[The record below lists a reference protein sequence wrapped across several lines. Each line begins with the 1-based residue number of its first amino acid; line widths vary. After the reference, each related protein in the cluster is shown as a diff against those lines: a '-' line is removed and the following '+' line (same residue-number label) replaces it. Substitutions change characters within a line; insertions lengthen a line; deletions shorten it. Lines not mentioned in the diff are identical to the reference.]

1 MARTKGFDEDQALEA
16 AMRLFW
22 EKGYAATSLQDLEKK
37 TGLKRASIY
46 NAFGN
51 KRSLF
56 KRSLALYIGK
66 VEAMLVSVTST
77 AGSAREA
84 IKKWLAFVIDFHFN
98 PETPGGCLVI
108 LSALERHQH
117 DRETKEMVAAL
128 FRRERE
134 VVERVLGEGVQRG
147 EFPPGFD
154 CAGVAAALTAATS
167 GMVVLAMADAPVS
180 GLQEVAGAVM
190 RLLDGK

>member
-1 MARTKGFDEDQALEA
+1 MARTKGFDENQVLEA
-16 AMRLFW
+16 AMHLFW
-22 EKGYAATSLQDLEKK
+22 QKGYAATSLHDLERV

-56 KRSLALYIGK
+56 KRCLSLYIGR
-66 VEAMLVSVTST
+66 VEAMLDTVTGAAAS
-77 AGSAREA
+77 SREA

-154 CAGVAAALTAATS
+154 CVGVAAAITATTS
-167 GMVVLAMADAPVS
+167 GMVVLAMADTQVS
-180 GLQEVAGAVM
+180 GLQEVAGAVLC
-190 RLLDGK
+190 LLDRH

>member
-1 MARTKGFDEDQALEA
+1 VARTKGFNENQALEA

-22 EKGYAATSLQDLEKK
+22 QKGYAATSLHDLEIG

-56 KRSLALYIGK
+56 KRCLSLYIGQ
-66 VEAMLVSVTST
+66 VEAMLDTVTGA

-98 PETPGGCLVI
+98 PETPGGCLAV

-117 DRETKEMVAAL
+117 DRETKEMVAGL

-134 VVERVLGEGVQRG
+134 VVEKVLGEGVQRG
-147 EFPPGFD
+147 EFSPGFD
-154 CAGVAAALTAATS
+154 CAGVAAAITATTS

-180 GLQEVAGAVM
+180 ALQEVAGAVV
-190 RLLDGK
+190 RLLDGN

>member
-1 MARTKGFDEDQALEA
+1 MARTKGFNENQALEA

-22 EKGYAATSLQDLEKK
+22 QKGYAATSLHDLEIG

-56 KRSLALYIGK
+56 KRCLSLYIGQ
-66 VEAMLVSVTST
+66 VEAMLDTVTGA

-98 PETPGGCLVI
+98 PETPGGCLAV

-117 DRETKEMVAAL
+117 DRETKEMVAGL

-134 VVERVLGEGVQRG
+134 VVEKVLGEGVQRG
-147 EFPPGFD
+147 EFSPGFD
-154 CAGVAAALTAATS
+154 CAGVAAAITATTS

-180 GLQEVAGAVM
+180 ALQEVAGAVV
-190 RLLDGK
+190 RLLDGN

>member
-1 MARTKGFDEDQALEA
+1 MARTKGFDENQALEA

-22 EKGYAATSLQDLEKK
+22 EKGYAATSLHDLEQG
-37 TGLKRASIY
+37 TGLNRASIY

-51 KRSLF
+51 KRNLF
-56 KRSLALYIGK
+56 KRCLARYVGR
-66 VEAMLVSVTST
+66 VEEMLDSI
-77 AGSAREA
+77 AGAAASSREA
-84 IKKWLAFVIDFHFN
+84 INNWLAFVIDFHFS

-134 VVERVLGEGVQRG
+134 VVQRVLEQGVKRG
-147 EFPPGFD
+147 EFPAEFD
-154 CAGVAAALTAATS
+154 CAGVAGAITAATS
-167 GMVVLAMADAPVS
+167 GMVVLAMADTPVS
-180 GLQEVAGAVM
+180 ALQGVLRSVM
-190 RLLDGK
+190 GLLDGK

>member
-1 MARTKGFDEDQALEA
+1 MARTKGFDENQALEA

-22 EKGYAATSLQDLEKK
+22 QKGYAATSLHDLELG

-56 KRSLALYIGK
+56 KRCLSLYIGQ
-66 VEAMLVSVTST
+66 VEAMLDTVTGAAAS
-77 AGSAREA
+77 SREA

-98 PETPGGCLVI
+98 PETPGGCLAV

-128 FRRERE
+128 FRRERK
-134 VVERVLGEGVQRG
+134 VVEKVLGEGVQRG

-154 CAGVAAALTAATS
+154 CAGVAAAITATTS

-180 GLQEVAGAVM
+180 ALQEVAGAVV

>member
-1 MARTKGFDEDQALEA
+1 MARTKGFDENQALEA
-16 AMRLFW
+16 ALRLFW
-22 EKGYAATSLQDLEKK
+22 EKGYAATSLQDLE
-37 TGLKRASIY
+37 TGMGLNRASIY

-56 KRSLALYIGK
+56 KRCLALYIGQ
-66 VEAMLVSVTST
+66 VEATLDRITGAANSS
-77 AGSAREA
+77 REA
-84 IKKWLAFVIDFHFN
+84 IKNWLAFVIDFHFN

-134 VVERVLGEGVQRG
+134 VVLRVLEHGLKRG
-147 EFPPGFD
+147 EFPAGFD
-154 CAGVAAALTAATS
+154 CAGGAGAITAAAS
-167 GMVVLAMADAPVS
+167 GMVVMAMADAPVS
-180 GLQEVAGAVM
+180 ALHEVSQAMLQ
-190 RLLDGK
+190 LLDGK

>member
-1 MARTKGFDEDQALEA
+1 VARTKGFDENQALEA

-22 EKGYAATSLQDLEKK
+22 EKGYAATSLHDLEQG
-37 TGLKRASIY
+37 TGLNRASIY

-51 KRSLF
+51 KRNLF
-56 KRSLALYIGK
+56 KRCLARYVGR
-66 VEAMLVSVTST
+66 VEEMLDSI
-77 AGSAREA
+77 AGAAASSREA
-84 IKKWLAFVIDFHFN
+84 INNWLAFVIDFHFS

-134 VVERVLGEGVQRG
+134 VVQRVLEQGVKRG
-147 EFPPGFD
+147 EFPAEFD
-154 CAGVAAALTAATS
+154 CAGVAGAITAATS
-167 GMVVLAMADAPVS
+167 GMVVLAMADTPVS
-180 GLQEVAGAVM
+180 ALQGVLRSVM
-190 RLLDGK
+190 GLLDGK

>member
-1 MARTKGFDEDQALEA
+1 VARTKGFDENQALEA

-22 EKGYAATSLQDLEKK
+22 EKGYGATSLHDLEKRM
-37 TGLKRASIY
+37 GLNRASIY

-56 KRSLALYIGK
+56 KRCLALYVAR
-66 VEAMLVSVTST
+66 VEAMLDNVAAT
-77 AGSAREA
+77 AASAREA
-84 IKKWLAFVIDFHFN
+84 VKNWLAFIIDFHFSAQ
-98 PETPGGCLVI
+98 TPGGCLVI

-117 DRETKEMVAAL
+117 DSETKEMVAAL

-134 VVERVLGEGVQRG
+134 VMRRVLEEGVKRG
-147 EFPPGFD
+147 EFSADFD
-154 CAGVAAALTAATS
+154 CGEIAGAITAASS

-180 GLQEVAGAVM
+180 LLQEVSRGVV

>member
-1 MARTKGFDEDQALEA
+1 MARSKGFDEDRALEA
-16 AMRLFW
+16 ALHLFW
-22 EKGYAATSLQDLEKK
+22 EKGYAATSLQDLEKGM
-37 TGLKRASIY
+37 GLNRASIY

-56 KRSLALYIGK
+56 KRCLALYIGR
-66 VEAMLVSVTST
+66 VGTALEGITST
-77 AGSAREA
+77 AASAREA
-84 IKKWLAFVIDFHFN
+84 IKKWLAFVIDFHFS
-98 PETPGGCLVI
+98 PETPGGCLVV

-128 FRRERE
+128 FRRERH
-134 VVERVLGEGVQRG
+134 VVRKILEEGLKRG
-147 EFPPGFD
+147 EFPAGLD
-154 CAGVAAALTAATS
+154 CGEVAGAITAITS

-180 GLQEVAGAVM
+180 SLQEISRSVV